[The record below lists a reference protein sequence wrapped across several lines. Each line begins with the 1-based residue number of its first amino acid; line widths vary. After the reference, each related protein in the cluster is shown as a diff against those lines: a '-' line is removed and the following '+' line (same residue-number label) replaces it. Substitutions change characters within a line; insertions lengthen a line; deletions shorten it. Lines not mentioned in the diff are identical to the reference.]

1 MFSCFFININ
11 LRIIIM
17 TYKHLII
24 YLSVFLILWETGS
37 EYYDGIIYGL
47 KMLLEYG

>member
-1 MFSCFFININ
+1 
-11 LRIIIM
+11 M

-37 EYYDGIIYGL
+37 EYYDGIIYRL